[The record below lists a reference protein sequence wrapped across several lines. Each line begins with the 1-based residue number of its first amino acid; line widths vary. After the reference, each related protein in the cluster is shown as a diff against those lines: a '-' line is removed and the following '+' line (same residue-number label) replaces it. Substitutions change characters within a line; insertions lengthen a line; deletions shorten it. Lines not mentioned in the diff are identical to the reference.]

1 MEEIEIEETEIQSEA
16 VRDFLEQIPSW
27 IIRWG
32 IVVISFVIIGSFS
45 ISYFVKYPDIVS
57 TPFKLTTLDAPKTIV
72 AKGDGK
78 LVSLFVKD
86 KAQVEKGQVLAFLEA
101 TASHDEVL
109 QLERNLENESL
120 DLQNLG
126 ELQASYQTFNQAQIQ
141 YFSFQK
147 YGFLTKRKVLLAKD
161 LNDLK
166 QLSQN
171 ISAQKE
177 IQIEDFKLAENEY
190 YTQKKLLDQKVIAP
204 LEFKREESKYINKKL
219 PIKNLESAQ
228 ISNATAQTAKKKEI
242 MDMDKTISEQE
253 NIYLQAKNT
262 MKSAIEAWKQRYI
275 LTANMA
281 GQISFSGIIE
291 EKMQVLA
298 NQQLFFISN
307 PNQNYYG
314 AILIPQDNFGK
325 VKIGQKVIIKLNS
338 YPFQEFGMIEGK
350 IQSIAEQPTNLNN
363 LEYYMA
369 RVNFTNGLNTN
380 FNKKINYR
388 EGMIGTSEII
398 TEDLRL
404 IERLFYQ
411 IRKAFTR

>member
-1 MEEIEIEETEIQSEA
+1 MENKIELRSEEIQELIA
-16 VRDFLEQIPSW
+16 KVPNWLL
-27 IIRWG
+27 RWG
-32 IVVISFVIIGSFS
+32 ISVIFLVLLMIGFG
-45 ISYFVKYPDIVS
+45 SYFVKYPDIVS
-57 TPFKLTTLDAPKTIV
+57 TPFKLTTLDAPKTVV

-78 LVSLFVKD
+78 LVSLFVND
-86 KAQVEKGQVLAFLEA
+86 KAQVETGQVLAYLEA
-101 TASHDEVL
+101 TANHNEVL

-120 DLQNLG
+120 NLQNLG
-126 ELQASYQTFNQAQIQ
+126 ELQASYQTFNLAQIQ
-141 YFSFQK
+141 YLSFRK
-147 YGFLTKRKVLLAKD
+147 YGFLAKRKDLLAKD

-177 IQIEDFKLAENEY
+177 IQIEDFKLAEGEY
-190 YTQKKLLDQKVIAP
+190 NTQKKLLDQKVIAP

-228 ISNATAQTAKKKEI
+228 ISNSTAQTAKQKEI
-242 MDMDKTISEQE
+242 MDLNKTISEQE

-262 MKSAIEAWKQRYI
+262 LKSAIEAWKQRYI
-275 LTANMA
+275 LSANMT
-281 GQISFSGIIE
+281 GQVSFSGIIE
-291 EKMQVLA
+291 EKMQVLN

-307 PNQNYYG
+307 PNQNYFG

-325 VKIGQKVIIKLNS
+325 VKVNQKVIIKLNG
-338 YPFQEFGMIEGK
+338 YPFHEFGMVEGK
-350 IQSIAEQPTNLNN
+350 VQSISEQPTNLNN
-363 LEYYMA
+363 VEYYMA
-369 RVNFTNGLNTN
+369 RLSFTNGLNTN

-388 EGMIGTSEII
+388 EGMIGTAEII